1 MPCCPPSCFWGSQWS
16 VLGYPSASSAWRRTA
31 GRWHCTKRLNARPP
45 NGRPSHYNRRKR
57 RKMNIHTLIQDDLF
71 TADVI
76 ADPYAYYGRLRQQDP
91 VHWNE
96 AYALWVITRHD
107 DLVWLTR
114 HHELF
119 SSAVFKNDRRPAY
132 PAIDESDL
140 GLYEYV
146 KNYQGSQFI
155 QHDRPD
161 HLEMRRVMHGYFTP
175 KSMEAWRPFVKEAV
189 KELLDAAEAKGSMDV
204 MRDLATP
211 LPVVVIAEM
220 MGVPREDRPYIRQL
234 AEKLL
239 YIGRGEYDR
248 MKPLTEGMRGMIDYV
263 SPLVDRRIVDPGDD
277 FISVLAQGEKRGIF
291 TRHQVLVNTSLLL
304 LAGHETT
311 INLLCNGTLA
321 FIDHPDQWALLKQ
334 DPAGHAKWATEEC
347 LRYDS
352 PVVSIQRI
360 ATQDVEI
367 RDKVLRKGDRLRWF
381 ISSANRD
388 PDAFENPTTFDITRH
403 PNPHVAFGSGTH
415 HCLGATLAR
424 VEGQEVFKALAERY
438 PGLQVEADGLDYQP
452 SITFRSL
459 KSLPITWH

>member
-1 MPCCPPSCFWGSQWS
+1 M
-16 VLGYPSASSAWRRTA
+16 VAA
-31 GRWHCTKRLNARPP
+31 
-45 NGRPSHYNRRKR
+45 
-57 RKMNIHTLIQDDLF
+57 IQDDLF
-71 TADVI
+71 TDDVI
-76 ADPYAYYGRLRQQDP
+76 ADPYAYYGRLRAEDP

-96 AYALWVITRHD
+96 KYALWVITRHE

-119 SSAVFKNDRRPAY
+119 SSAVFKNDQRPAY

-175 KSMEAWRPFVKEAV
+175 KSMEAWRPFVREAV
-189 KELLDAAEAKGSMDV
+189 KDLLDAAEEKGSMDV

-211 LPVVVIAEM
+211 LPVIVIAEM

-311 INLLCNGTLA
+311 INLLCNGALA
-321 FIDHPDQWALLKQ
+321 FIDHPDQWALLRQ

-352 PVVSIQRI
+352 PVVSIQRL
-360 ATQDVEI
+360 ATQDVEM

-388 PDAFENPTTFDITRH
+388 PDAFESPTSFDITRN

-424 VEGQEVFKALAERY
+424 VEGQEVFKALAERF
-438 PGLQVEADGLDYQP
+438 PGFQVKADELDYQP

>member
-1 MPCCPPSCFWGSQWS
+1 MA
-16 VLGYPSASSAWRRTA
+16 VA
-31 GRWHCTKRLNARPP
+31 H
-45 NGRPSHYNRRKR
+45 
-57 RKMNIHTLIQDDLF
+57 QDDLF
-71 TADVI
+71 TPDVI
-76 ADPYAYYGRLRQQDP
+76 SNPYAYYGRLRDQDP
-91 VHWNE
+91 VHWNPGYE
-96 AYALWVITRHD
+96 LWLITRHD

-119 SSAVFKNDRRPAY
+119 SSAVFRNDPRPAY
-132 PAIDESDL
+132 PPIDESDL
-140 GLYEYV
+140 GLYDYV
-146 KNYQGSQFI
+146 RNYQGDQFI

-161 HLEMRRVMHGYFTP
+161 HLEMRRVMHSYFTP
-175 KSMEAWRPFVKEAV
+175 KSMEAWRPFVREAV
-189 KELLDAAEAKGSMDV
+189 KELLDAAEQKGSMDV

-211 LPVVVIAEM
+211 LPVLVIAEM
-220 MGVPREDRPYIRQL
+220 MGVPKSDRPYIRQL

-248 MKPLTEGMRGMIDYV
+248 MKPLTEGMRGMIEYV

-277 FISVLAQGEKRGIF
+277 FISVLARGEKQGVF

-321 FIDHPDQWALLKQ
+321 FTRHPDQWELLKE
-334 DPAGHAKWATEEC
+334 DPGGRAKQATEEC

-352 PVVSIQRI
+352 PVISIQRI
-360 ATQDVEI
+360 ASEDVEM
-367 RDKVLRKGDRLRWF
+367 RGKVLRKDDRVRWF

-388 PDAFENPTTFDITRH
+388 PEAFPNPEAFDIFRQ
-403 PNPHVAFGSGTH
+403 PNQHVAFGSGTH

-424 VEGQEVFKALAERY
+424 VEGQEVFKALAERF
-438 PGLQVEADGLDYQP
+438 PNLRAETKDLEYQP

-459 KSLPITWH
+459 KALPVTLH

>member
-1 MPCCPPSCFWGSQWS
+1 M
-16 VLGYPSASSAWRRTA
+16 
-31 GRWHCTKRLNARPP
+31 LN
-45 NGRPSHYNRRKR
+45 
-57 RKMNIHTLIQDDLF
+57 TIQDDMF
-71 TADVI
+71 SPDTI
-76 ADPYAYYGRLRQQDP
+76 ADPYAYYGRLRDEDP

-96 AYALWVITRHD
+96 PYELWVITRHD

-119 SSAVFKNDRRPAY
+119 SSAVFKNDRRPPY

-146 KNYQGSQFI
+146 RNYQGDQFI
-155 QHDRPD
+155 QHDRPE

-175 KSMEAWRPFVKEAV
+175 KAMEAWRPFVQTAV
-189 KELLDAAEAKGSMDV
+189 KELLDAAEEKGEMDV

-211 LPVVVIAEM
+211 LPVLVIAQM
-220 MGVPREDRPYIRQL
+220 MGVPPEERQHVRRL

-263 SPLVDRRIVDPGDD
+263 SPLVDKRIVDPGDD
-277 FISVLAQGEKRGIF
+277 FISVLAKGEKQGIF
-291 TRHQVLVNTSLLL
+291 TRHEVLVNTSLLL

-311 INLLCNGTLA
+311 INLLCNGTLS
-321 FIDHPDQWALLKQ
+321 FIRHPEQWDLFKQ
-334 DPAGHAKWATEEC
+334 DPAGQAKWATEEC

-360 ATQDVEI
+360 ASQDVEL
-367 RDKVLRKGDRLRWF
+367 RGKHLRKGDRLRWF

-388 PDAFENPTTFDITRH
+388 PEAFANPTTFDITRN
-403 PNPHVAFGSGTH
+403 PNPHVAFGSGVH

-424 VEGQEVFKALAERY
+424 VEGQEVFKALAQRF
-438 PGLQVEADGLDYQP
+438 PNLQVQSGGLEYQP

-459 KSLPITWH
+459 KSLPVTWH

>member
-1 MPCCPPSCFWGSQWS
+1 M
-16 VLGYPSASSAWRRTA
+16 LT
-31 GRWHCTKRLNARPP
+31 T
-45 NGRPSHYNRRKR
+45 
-57 RKMNIHTLIQDDLF
+57 IQDDMF
-71 TADVI
+71 SPDVL
-76 ADPYAYYGRLRQQDP
+76 ADPYTYYGRLRDEDP

-96 AYALWVITRHD
+96 KYEVWVVTRHD

-119 SSAVFKNDRRPAY
+119 SSAVFKNDPRPAY

-175 KSMEAWRPFVKEAV
+175 KSMEAWRPFVQAAV
-189 KELLDAAEAKGSMDV
+189 KELLDAAEEKGSMDV

-220 MGVPREDRPYIRQL
+220 MGVPAEDRPYVRQL

-239 YIGRGEYDR
+239 YIGRGDYDR
-248 MKPLTEGMRGMIDYV
+248 MPILTDGMKGMVEYV
-263 SPLVDRRIVDPGDD
+263 SPLVDERILRPGDD
-277 FISVLAQGEKRGIF
+277 FISVLASGEKKGVF

-321 FIDHPDQWALLKQ
+321 FLRHPDQWRLYKQ
-334 DPAGHAKWATEEC
+334 DPGGMAKAATEEC
-347 LRYDS
+347 LRYDP
-352 PVVSIQRI
+352 PVKSLQRL
-360 ATQDVEI
+360 ATQDV
-367 RDKVLRKGDRLRWF
+367 DLRGKTMRKDDRIRWF

-388 PDAFENPTTFDITRH
+388 
-403 PNPHVAFGSGTH
+403 
-415 HCLGATLAR
+415 
-424 VEGQEVFKALAERY
+424 
-438 PGLQVEADGLDYQP
+438 
-452 SITFRSL
+452 
-459 KSLPITWH
+459 